1 MILILIFFPFIEK
14 TSRAGSNEGQSH
26 GDRAQSIIPA
36 TERLFEASVIDN
48 GYSASCGLFGKY
60 GHLSC
65 RENKLIMFDNNG
77 SNVIQEW
84 YLHTIRKLQSFKTNA
99 DDKGQILTVYLGE

>member
-1 MILILIFFPFIEK
+1 MDSHHTCFP
-14 TSRAGSNEGQSH
+14 TSSDSSQSNIS
-26 GDRAQSIIPA
+26 A

-48 GYSASCGLFGKY
+48 SYSASCGLFGKY
-60 GHLSC
+60 GHLSS

-84 YLHTIRKLQSFKTNA
+84 YLHTIRKLEAFHPNA
-99 DDKGQILTVYLGE
+99 SDKSQILTVYLGE